1 MRNFVSRHKR
11 KFIVGGVLV
20 AASTFGLRY
29 AQRRL
34 REFQEKSV
42 NEFLEKT
49 RRMQHFEST
58 EKTCNSAIVGLLPG
72 LCETVMKL
80 LDTEEIL
87 NQLKSNPDNKMELWN
102 ELKVLAFARAAALV
116 YGSSLLVTAI
126 RVQLNVLGGYL
137 YKDTTSTSETKVV
150 TQEIQTMYS
159 LLIIQYMMQ
168 DGINE
173 LVQIIQNNVGKILKK
188 YSLKE
193 KLTLSD
199 IEQIFW
205 SIQTAINKDVNQ
217 NIVRFIIK
225 TKEGQEENDV
235 MNKLLADTLD
245 IYESLE
251 FNDIYENVVNS
262 SFSIVTDKIA
272 EFYNPTPVNGKNT
285 LDKMRGGGAVI
296 EEIPNTTELTNG
308 VDAMPD
314 LVNINLISLP
324 LAKLIPIINRL
335 TVNIPS
341 SNPNDFSK
349 NLAGTLIGSQIG
361 NQDCKLLGGNV
372 YELYCQ

>member
-1 MRNFVSRHKR
+1 MFSSLRNFVSRHKR
-11 KFIVGGVLV
+11 KFIVGGVFI

-58 EKTCNSAIVGLLPG
+58 ERTCDSAIIGLLPG
-72 LCETVMKL
+72 LCESIIKI
-80 LDTEEIL
+80 LDTEVIL
-87 NQLKSNPDNKMELWN
+87 RELKSNPENKMDLWN
-102 ELKVLAFARAAALV
+102 ELKVLTFSRSAALV
-116 YGSSLLVTAI
+116 YGISLLVTAI

-137 YKDTTSTSETKVV
+137 YKDTTSSSETKVM

-168 DGINE
+168 DGLNE
-173 LVQIIQNNVGKILKK
+173 LVQIIQNNVGKIMKK

-217 NIVRFIIK
+217 NIARFIVK
-225 TKEGQEENDV
+225 AKEGEEENDV

-245 IYESLE
+245 IIESLE

-262 SFSIVTDKIA
+262 CFSIVTDKIA
-272 EFYNPTPVNGKNT
+272 EFYNQSPINGKNKLNNT
-285 LDKMRGGGAVI
+285 VIEGGPII
-296 EEIPNTTELTNG
+296 EEIPNTSATTE
-308 VDAMPD
+308 
-314 LVNINLISLP
+314 LVNINLVSLP

-335 TVNIPS
+335 TIYIPS
-341 SNPNDFSK
+341 SNPCDHSN
-349 NLAGTLIGSQIG
+349 NLAGALIASQIC

-372 YELYCQ
+372 YELYSQ